1 MANGNETYTEVLAG
15 IRDRLNGIDDRLTSV
30 EERITSGA
38 SSDRADAVGSRKDF
52 EALRNV
58 VNHQQTAA
66 ASNYS
71 KQVAVCDGR
80 FIGLEDFKKGV
91 MTIRA
96 ALLWSVATAISVAG
110 VSASI
115 ASIVVKVLGG

>member
-15 IRDRLNGIDDRLTSV
+15 IRDRLNGIDDRLTSL
-30 EERITSGA
+30 EERVTSGA
-38 SSDRADAVGSRKDF
+38 SSDRADAVVSRQDF

-71 KQVAVCDGR
+71 KQVAVCGGR
-80 FIGLEDFKKGV
+80 FDKLEDFKKGV
-91 MTIRA
+91 ITIKDAVRYVVATTIAAAGVASGIA
-96 ALLWSVATAISVAG
+96 AL
-110 VSASI
+110 
-115 ASIVVKVLGG
+115 VVKLIG

>member
-15 IRDRLNGIDDRLTSV
+15 IRDRLNGIDARLTSV

-38 SSDRADAVGSRKDF
+38 SSDRADAVVSRKDF

-71 KQVAVCDGR
+71 RQVAVCDGR

-91 MTIRA
+91 ITIKSFVIWVTATTIA
-96 ALLWSVATAISVAG
+96 AAG
-110 VSASI
+110 VASGI
-115 ASIVVKVLGG
+115 AATVVKVLGG